1 MLVSKSRAKSI
12 GTFFIHVNLSITVK
26 PVIIVSTFPS
36 KQSVTGIASQ
46 MIKKKLTA
54 CVNITKISS
63 IYTWKGKIENQD
75 EYLAL
80 FKTTKKNQLTLK
92 KELKKLH
99 PYDIPEIAEINVESI
114 NQPYMKW
121 LVDSTN

>member
-1 MLVSKSRAKSI
+1 
-12 GTFFIHVNLSITVK
+12 VK

-36 KQSVTGIASQ
+36 KISITNIANRLVE
-46 MIKKKLTA
+46 KKLAA
-54 CVNITKISS
+54 CVNIIKISS
-63 IYTWKGKIENQD
+63 IYSWKKKVENQA

-92 KELKKLH
+92 KELRKLH

-114 NQPYMKW
+114 NQPYLKW
-121 LVDSTN
+121 LVDSTR

>member
-1 MLVSKSRAKSI
+1 MSVRKSRAKSI
-12 GTFFIHVNLSITVK
+12 GTFFIHVNLSVTVK

-36 KQSVTGIASQ
+36 KQSVTNIANQ
-46 MIKKKLTA
+46 IVKKKLAA

-63 IYTWKGKIENQD
+63 VYSWKGKIENKD

-80 FKTTKKNQLTLK
+80 FKTTKKNQIALK
-92 KELKKLH
+92 KELEKLH
-99 PYDIPEIAEINVESI
+99 PYDVAEIAEINVESI

>member
-1 MLVSKSRAKSI
+1 MNS
-12 GTFFIHVNLSITVK
+12 
-26 PVIIVSTFPS
+26 VIIISTFPS
-36 KQSVTGIASQ
+36 KQSVTSIAKLLV
-46 MIKKKLTA
+46 KKKLVA

-63 IYTWKGKIENQD
+63 VYTWEEKIENRA

-80 FKTTKKNQLTLK
+80 FKTTKKNQLALK

-99 PYDIPEIAEINVESI
+99 PYDVPEIVEINVKSI

>member
-1 MLVSKSRAKSI
+1 
-12 GTFFIHVNLSITVK
+12 VK

-36 KQSVTGIASQ
+36 KQSVTGIANKLV
-46 MIKKKLTA
+46 KKKLVA
-54 CVNITKISS
+54 CVNMTKISS
-63 IYTWKGKIENQD
+63 VYTWKGKVQNQN
-75 EYLAL
+75 EYLAF
-80 FKTTKKNQLTLK
+80 FKTTQKNQLTLK

-99 PYDIPEIAEINVESI
+99 PYDVPEIAEINVESI

>member
-1 MLVSKSRAKSI
+1 M
-12 GTFFIHVNLSITVK
+12 
-26 PVIIVSTFPS
+26 IIVSTFPS
-36 KQSVTGIASQ
+36 KQSVTSIANKLV
-46 MIKKKLTA
+46 KKRLVA
-54 CVNITKISS
+54 CVNITTISS
-63 IYTWKGKIENQD
+63 IYTWKGKIENQN

-80 FKTTKKNQLTLK
+80 FKTTKKNQSVLK

-99 PYDIPEIAEINVESI
+99 PYDVPEIAEINVESV

>member
-1 MLVSKSRAKSI
+1 M
-12 GTFFIHVNLSITVK
+12 K

-36 KQSVTGIASQ
+36 KQSVTNIANKLV
-46 MIKKKLTA
+46 KKKLVA

-75 EYLAL
+75 EYIAL
-80 FKTTKKNQLTLK
+80 FKTTKKNLLAMK

-99 PYDIPEIAEINVESI
+99 PYDVAEIAEINVDSI
-114 NQPYMKW
+114 NQPYMRW
-121 LVDSTN
+121 LIDSTN